1 MPLELSTRQAR
12 RLALSAQ
19 GFGKQ
24 PQSPPT
30 LPALKRMLQRLGV
43 LQIDSVNALVRS
55 HYLPLFSRLGDYAP
69 AMLDQLAWGRG
80 RQRQLFE
87 YWGHEASLLP
97 LSLYPMLRWRMAH
110 AADGRGIYRQL
121 AQFGRERQ
129 DVIARVLAAVREQGA
144 LGAGSLSTRQER
156 AGRWW
161 DWSEEKHALEW
172 LFAAGEVTVAG
183 RRGFERL
190 YDVPDNVLPR
200 AILDQPQ
207 PGEAEAHQ
215 GLMLHAA
222 TALGVATE
230 RDLRDYFR
238 LEPAQGRAALAELIA
253 DGRGIYRQ
261 LAQFG
266 RERQDVIARVLAA
279 VREQGALGA
288 GSLSTREERAGPW
301 WDWSE
306 EKHALEWLFAA
317 GEVTV
322 AGRRGFERLYDVP
335 DNVLP
340 RAILDQP
347 QPGEA
352 EAHQGL
358 MLHAAT
364 ALGVAT
370 ERDLRDYFRLEPAQG
385 RAALAELIA
394 DGRLQAVQVQG
405 WKQPAYSAG
414 TPRIPRRIEASAL
427 LSPFDSL
434 VWERNR
440 TERLFDF
447 RYRLE
452 IYTPAHKR
460 VYGYYV
466 LPFLFDERIAARV
479 DLRAERALGQLAVHA
494 VHAEADGLGEVG
506 YETLAAQLLRLA
518 RWLGLERVQLNCPR
532 EEGSQLRRA
541 LLSAALA

>member
-1 MPLELSTRQAR
+1 LSLKLSINQAR

-19 GFGKQ
+19 GFGKH
-24 PQSPPT
+24 PEAPPT
-30 LPALKRMLQRLGV
+30 LPAVKRMLQRLGV

-55 HYLPLFSRLGDYAP
+55 HYLPLFSRLGDYSP
-69 AMLDQLAWGRG
+69 ATLDQLAWGRG

-97 LSLYPMLRWRMAH
+97 LSLYPLLRWRMAH
-110 AADGRGIYRQL
+110 A
-121 AQFGRERQ
+121 
-129 DVIARVLAAVREQGA
+129 
-144 LGAGSLSTRQER
+144 
-156 AGRWW
+156 
-161 DWSEEKHALEW
+161 
-172 LFAAGEVTVAG
+172 
-183 RRGFERL
+183 
-190 YDVPDNVLPR
+190 
-200 AILDQPQ
+200 
-207 PGEAEAHQ
+207 
-215 GLMLHAA
+215 
-222 TALGVATE
+222 
-230 RDLRDYFR
+230 
-238 LEPAQGRAALAELIA
+238 A

-335 DNVLP
+335 EKVLP
-340 RAILDQP
+340 KSILDQTLP
-347 QPGEA
+347 REA

-358 MLHAAT
+358 MLHAAA
-364 ALGVAT
+364 ALGVGT

-385 RAALAELIA
+385 KAALAELLA
-394 DGRLQAVQVQG
+394 DGRLQAVAVQG
-405 WKQPAYSAG
+405 WKQPGYCAG
-414 TPRIPRRIEASAL
+414 MPRIPRRIEASAL

-466 LPFLFDERIAARV
+466 LPFLYRERIVARV
-479 DLRAERALGQLAVHA
+479 DLRAERTQGQLAVHA
-494 VHAEADGLGEVG
+494 VHAETPGLDEEG
-506 YETLAAQLLRLA
+506 YDALAGHLLRLA
-518 RWLGLERVQLNCPR
+518 NWLGLERVQLNCPR
-532 EEGSQLRRA
+532 IEGSQLRRA
-541 LLSAALA
+541 LSAAPV